1 MDAIVELHAEPPP
14 GIEIP
19 GYLRSP
25 LPGASKEVP
34 DGTAAGSPGFQSRAA
49 EAADAPGKDDARL
62 STLDRNYGDVFCREV
77 ARVAFPSAAF
87 QAASGLL
94 LRLYLLRLYP
104 RAMPWAKGERPLRA
118 SSQLALETGCQGWS
132 DPLGGPRM
140 LSGPKAWA
148 PLAQPNGLG
157 CDRSPRPPPSPTGAR

>member
-1 MDAIVELHAEPPP
+1 MVQQGRLLAAALGDLPQCCSVKRPRPP

-62 STLDRNYGDVFCREV
+62 SEPYFRKPGPRLAGDRLDEISGPGAYLPEKPCPP
-77 ARVAFPSAAF
+77 ARAEARAGSGVHRVWCSGPPFP
-87 QAASGLL
+87 
-94 LRLYLLRLYP
+94 
-104 RAMPWAKGERPLRA
+104 
-118 SSQLALETGCQGWS
+118 LALM
-132 DPLGGPRM
+132 PR
-140 LSGPKAWA
+140 
-148 PLAQPNGLG
+148 
-157 CDRSPRPPPSPTGAR
+157 RPPTALPAAWRGGCALPCAAGR